1 MNENLLKRIV
11 IDNFRGLKHFDSAIG
26 DELTV
31 IVGDNATGKS
41 TIFAAFTWC
50 LFGKDELD
58 RKDYEIKP
66 CVAGQSTRVDVS
78 VEIHLMTNNHTHL
91 LKRVF
96 REKWVRHKNEVEE
109 TFEGNETLCFWDDA
123 PVSVTEYKKRVADI
137 VDESLFK
144 MLTNPYY
151 FPTMKWQEMR
161 AALFNI
167 VPAVSDEDVAKKDAE
182 FKALLDTLNGES
194 LRDFKARIARAL
206 KTLRKESAEIQPRID
221 EVLRG
226 IPETTETRESIA
238 KRTVEITAQIENIDK
253 QLQSTTESV
262 AAYAK
267 SLSEKR
273 QQLLKLSAEVDKLVS
288 DAQLAERERVSKANT
303 EYDMLKQN
311 IDVIR
316 RQLTGDKNYLDSY
329 QKQTERLVVERDRI
343 AQQKEELKAE
353 YFAVDAKTYD
363 GSDICP
369 TCGQTLPE
377 AMRKDAEANFNST
390 KQRQLD
396 DITKRGL
403 ALKQQLEERDAEIER
418 RKNEALNLAAK
429 YDDLQTELEDKEKC
443 LSQILQVHEETI
455 DVNSIDGYSE
465 AVKRVEDF
473 KEELRALEASDD
485 RDTETEMRLE
495 SERAKLRDEYSA
507 LQREKSI
514 IELRE
519 SAENRVEE
527 LEKRGRELAQQIA
540 DYEKQVFVATK
551 FEQAKVED
559 LEEHVNAMFHSV
571 KWRLFDYTLDG
582 NVVETCVPIVGDAL
596 YPVANSAAKI
606 NAGLDIIHT
615 LSEHYGV
622 RCPIFIDNAESITN
636 IESYDL
642 QLITLYVE
650 RGAFLKVCTIK

>member
-11 IDNFRGLKHFDSAIG
+11 IDNFRGLKHFDSSVG
-26 DELTV
+26 DKLTV

-58 RKDYEIKP
+58 RKDFEIKP

-78 VEIHLMTNNHTHL
+78 VEIHLMTDNHTHL

-123 PVSVTEYKKRVADI
+123 PVSVTEFKKRVADI

-151 FPTMKWQEMR
+151 FPTMKWQDMR

-182 FKALLDTLNGES
+182 FKALLDALNGES

-206 KTLRKESAEIQPRID
+206 KTLRKESAETQPRID

-226 IPETTETRESIA
+226 IPETTETRESID
-238 KRTVEITAQIENIDK
+238 KRTLEITAQIESIDK
-253 QLQSTTESV
+253 QLQSTAESV

-273 QQLLKLSAEVDKLVS
+273 QHLLTLSAAVDKLVS
-288 DAQLAERERVSKANT
+288 DAQLAERERVMKANAD
-303 EYDMLKQN
+303 YDTLKRE
-311 IDVIR
+311 IDESHR
-316 RQLTGDKNYLDSY
+316 KLAGDRNYLDSY
-329 QKQTERLVVERDRI
+329 RKQTERYVAERDRI
-343 AQQKEELKAE
+343 AQSKEELKEE
-353 YFAVDAKTYD
+353 YLAVDAKTYD

-369 TCGQTLPE
+369 TCGQKLPE
-377 AMRKDAEANFNST
+377 AMLKDAEARFNST

-403 ALKQQLEERDAEIER
+403 SLKQQLEERDAEIES
-418 RKNEALNLAAK
+418 RKNEAINLEAK
-429 YDDLQTELEDKEKC
+429 LDALQTELEDKEQKFA
-443 LSQILQVHEETI
+443 QMQHVAEEKVDPTT
-455 DVNSIDGYSE
+455 IDGYAD
-465 AVKRVEDF
+465 AVKRVKDF
-473 KEELRALEASDD
+473 KEELRALETSDD
-485 RDTETEMRLE
+485 RDTENEQRLE
-495 SERAKLRDEYSA
+495 AEREKLRESYIA

-519 SAENRVEE
+519 SAEKRVKE

-551 FEQAKVED
+551 FEQSKVAE

-582 NVVETCVPIVGDAL
+582 NVIETCVPIVGDAL
-596 YPVANSAAKI
+596 YPVANSASKI

-642 QLITLYVE
+642 QLIALYVE
-650 RGAFLKVCTIK
+650 KDAKLEVREIK